1 MKWKIATASVVAAA
15 IMSAP
20 IAAAVPTNGN
30 GNTSGTRNT
39 PGQTISQIAKSGGGP
54 AEILK
59 ALIGSKPANKGL
71 PKALVSVQKPKPTPK
86 PTSKPTPKPTPT
98 PAPAPAP

>member
-20 IAAAVPTNGN
+20 LAAAAPTDGN
-30 GNTSGTRNT
+30 GNNSGTRNT
-39 PGQTISQIAKSGGGP
+39 TGQTISQIAKSGGGP

-59 ALIGSKPANKGL
+59 ALIGLKHTNKGL

-86 PTSKPTPKPTPT
+86 PPPPPTPT
-98 PAPAPAP
+98 PAPAP

>member
-1 MKWKIATASVVAAA
+1 MKWKIATASVAAAA

-20 IAAAVPTNGN
+20 IAAAAPGNGN
-30 GNTSGTRNT
+30 GNTDGTRNT
-39 PGQTISQIAKSGGGP
+39 IGQTISQIAKSGGGP

-59 ALIGSKPANKGL
+59 ALIGFKPANKGL

-86 PTSKPTPKPTPT
+86 PTPTPT
-98 PAPAPAP
+98 PTPVPAP

>member
-20 IAAAVPTNGN
+20 IAAAAPTNGN

-39 PGQTISQIAKSGGGP
+39 TGQTISQIAKSGGGP
-54 AEILK
+54 AEVLK
-59 ALIGSKPANKGL
+59 ALIGLKPTNKGL
-71 PKALVSVQKPKPTPK
+71 PKALESVQKPKPTPK
-86 PTSKPTPKPTPT
+86 PT